1 MSEGKNSLKK
11 NRGQNSGAEESIK
24 GLFFDPNLQIIFCI
38 TLISILSVSSIT
50 PAFPKMEKALGISYT
65 QTGLLI
71 TAFTLPGVLLAL
83 FLGVLSDRWGRKTIL
98 IPSLLLFGIAGGACA
113 FVKDFHLLLLLRFV
127 QGIGAASLGSLTTTL
142 ISDLYSGRRM
152 TAAMGYNG
160 SVLSVGTAAF
170 PAIGGAAAL
179 LGWNYPF
186 ALSFAALPVALLVRV
201 GLKNPEPKTR
211 QGLRQYLSQAFKS
224 MSNRKVVGLFFASA
238 TTFII
243 TYGSYLTFLPKLM
256 ENSFKSSPL
265 VIGAVISTGSIATAL
280 ASWQLVNLTRYFSE
294 RTLLMSGFV
303 CYAACMVMIPFLPK
317 LWMLLIPA
325 VIFGIGQGINM
336 PANFSMFAK
345 LSPPEY
351 HGAFMSLNGMVLRLG
366 QTLGPVVIGLFYTY
380 SGLSSTF
387 FAGAGFAVFM
397 LVMAMVLI
405 RE

>member
-1 MSEGKNSLKK
+1 ME
-11 NRGQNSGAEESIK
+11 QDDTK
-24 GLFFDPNLQIIFCI
+24 GLFFDPNLQVIFCV
-38 TLISILSVSSIT
+38 TLVAVLSVSSIT
-50 PAFPKMEKALGISYT
+50 PAFPKTAEALHISYT

-71 TAFTLPGVLLAL
+71 TAFTLPGVFLAL

-98 IPSLLLFGIAGGACA
+98 IPSLLLFGFAGGACA
-113 FVKDFHLLLLLRFV
+113 FVKNFQLLLLLRFV
-127 QGIGAASLGSLTTTL
+127 QGIGAAALGSLSTTL

-170 PAIGGAAAL
+170 PALGGAAAL

-186 ALSFAALPVALLVRV
+186 ALSLVALPAALLVRV
-201 GLKNPEPKTR
+201 GLTNPEPKTR
-211 QGLRQYLSQAFKS
+211 QGLRQYLSRAFRA
-224 MSNRKVVGLFFASA
+224 MSNRQVVGLFCASA

-256 ENSFKSSPL
+256 ETSFKSSPL
-265 VIGAVISTGSIATAL
+265 VIGAMISTGSIATAI
-280 ASWQLVNLTRYFSE
+280 ASWQLVKLTRYFSE
-294 RTLLMSGFV
+294 RSLLMSGFV
-303 CYAACMVMIPFLPK
+303 CYAISMAMIPFLPR

-325 VIFGIGQGINM
+325 VIFGVGQGVNM

-366 QTLGPVVIGLFYTY
+366 QTLGPLVIGLFYTFY
-380 SGLSSTF
+380 GLPSAF
-387 FAGAGFAVFM
+387 FAGAGFAVLM
-397 LVMAMVLI
+397 LVTALILI
-405 RE
+405 RK